1 VGNLSLRCE
10 PSALFAEVFH
20 PVHAAR
26 HFHSPAFLVSSPH
39 VFSTAATCA
48 KGGLPPV
55 CVSLR
60 LCGAWPAESLRLR
73 PGDLFK
79 SCLAAFLDH
88 LQLALA
94 RLLHSDS
101 GARVQSLMAL
111 RFQLQKT
118 VLETDHQVV
127 GDQPLG
133 PQAKHPLQ
141 VQTLR

>member
-1 VGNLSLRCE
+1 MRPVMSIALPFLCRRRTFFRPQRLAPRVVCRQFACRCG
-10 PSALFAEVFH
+10 
-20 PVHAAR
+20 
-26 HFHSPAFLVSSPH
+26 
-39 VFSTAATCA
+39 CA
-48 KGGLPPV
+48 VLG
-55 CVSLR
+55 R
-60 LCGAWPAESLRLR
+60 RSLRLR

-133 PQAKHPLQ
+133 PQEKHPIQ